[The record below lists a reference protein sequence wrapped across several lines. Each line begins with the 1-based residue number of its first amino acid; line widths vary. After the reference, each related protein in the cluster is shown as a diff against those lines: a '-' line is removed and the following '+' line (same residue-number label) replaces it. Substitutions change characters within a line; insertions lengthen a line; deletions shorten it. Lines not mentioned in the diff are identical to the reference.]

1 MAYDINNLVKLQYK
15 FTDGDEI
22 SYYETIKFQKLTVSD
37 YIEAI
42 INQASEWGYIDL
54 FDYDTNKEERLE
66 YSHGTRL
73 NDISNEWLDKMVTKI
88 QYCGGWSRGDW
99 RIVIGDESNFKI

>member
-1 MAYDINNLVKLQYK
+1 MAYDIKDLVKLQYK
-15 FTDGDEI
+15 FTAGDEI
-22 SYYETIKFQKLTVSD
+22 SYYDTINFQELTVSD

-42 INQASEWGYIDL
+42 INQTSEWGYIEL
-54 FDYDTNKEERLE
+54 FDYDTSEEETLE

-73 NDISNEWLDKMVTKI
+73 NNISNKWLDKIVTKI

-99 RIVIGDESNFKI
+99 KIVIGDKSNFKI